1 MADQDDTA
9 TRQAV
14 REVEQ
19 LVRAV
24 GEQLGGYRKR
34 ALAAEARVRALEEE
48 RARVDG
54 TVAAL
59 AAERDT
65 LLQQVADVTRSAA
78 RLSWPDGLPSPEHV
92 LELREENALLRARL
106 EEVGQRTR
114 TLFERVKF
122 ARQQADVDPAP
133 SAAEESA

>member
-1 MADQDDTA
+1 MAEQEDTA

-34 ALAAEARVRALEEE
+34 ALAAEARVRTLEEAS
-48 RARVDG
+48 ARVDRAV
-54 TVAAL
+54 TAL
-59 AAERDT
+59 EAERDA
-65 LLQQVADVTRSAA
+65 LRQQVADAARSAA
-78 RLSWPDGLPSPEHV
+78 RMSWPEGLPSPEHV

-122 ARQQADVDPAP
+122 ARQQADVDPAAP
-133 SAAEESA
+133 ATEESV